1 MTIVLGYV
9 QTPEGAA
16 ALAAAL
22 EVLHEGESLIVINKA
37 EESIFSAEQ
46 DADALRERLQRHGV
60 AAQVRELYETEDP
73 AETIVSEA
81 IDSGARLVVIGL
93 RKRSPMG
100 KMLLGSTA
108 QSVLFDA
115 PCPVLTVKAGSAA

>member
-16 ALAAAL
+16 ALAVAL
-22 EVLHEGESLIVINKA
+22 EALHEGEPLIVINKA
-37 EESIFSAEQ
+37 EESVFSAEQ
-46 DADALRERLQRHGV
+46 DADAFRERLQRHGI

-73 AETIVSEA
+73 ADTIVSEA
-81 IDSGARLVVIGL
+81 VNCGARLVVIGL

-100 KMLLGSTA
+100 KMFLGSTA

-115 PCPVLTVKAGSAA
+115 PCPVLTVKAVSAA